1 MNRSNIPA
9 VAFAVALSAL
19 GTPVSAQVGNDVKC
33 LLASNLFANAAKDP
47 KARASAEASRF
58 FYLGRIYGRLDA
70 AQLKTQVLAQQKSIT
85 KSNAGQVMNGCARQ
99 MAAGVKMVQ
108 TVTQDLTPAK

>member
-1 MNRSNIPA
+1 
-9 VAFAVALSAL
+9 
-19 GTPVSAQVGNDVKC
+19 
-33 LLASNLFANAAKDP
+33 
-47 KARASAEASRF
+47 
-58 FYLGRIYGRLDA
+58 LDA

>member
-9 VAFAVALSAL
+9 VAFFAVALSAI
-19 GTPVSAQVGNDVKC
+19 GSPASAQVGDDVKC

-58 FYLGRIYGRLDA
+58 FYLGRINRNRSPRAMPD
-70 AQLKTQVLAQQKSIT
+70 KS
-85 KSNAGQVMNGCARQ
+85 
-99 MAAGVKMVQ
+99 
-108 TVTQDLTPAK
+108 